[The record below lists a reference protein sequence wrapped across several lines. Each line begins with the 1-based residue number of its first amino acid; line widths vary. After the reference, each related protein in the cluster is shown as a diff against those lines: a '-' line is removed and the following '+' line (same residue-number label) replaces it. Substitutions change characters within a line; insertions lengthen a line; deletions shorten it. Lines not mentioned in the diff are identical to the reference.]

1 MISDFREVKREVKLG
16 DSKLDFLVG
25 NTYIEVKTPLTTNHV
40 KYGENIKEKPTTPFP
55 STERFTKHIN
65 GLLVSLDNHERAI
78 LLTVYQYDV
87 TEVKPHKK
95 STHYIEVQNAMK
107 NAISKS
113 VETWNINFRFT
124 PKGVTLLN
132 YQNTT
137 NNKIY

>member
-95 STHYIEVQNAMK
+95 KYTLYRSSKCNEKCNIKKCRNMEYQFSIYSKGCDLIEL
-107 NAISKS
+107 SK
-113 VETWNINFRFT
+113 
-124 PKGVTLLN
+124 
-132 YQNTT
+132 Y
-137 NNKIY
+137 NK